1 MGMVINFGVWAMV
14 LAGVSSIWMPHKA
27 MAQDSLP
34 SQHFLAIGFDD
45 DFLNVAGQG
54 TDQYYTGG
62 DYLRFSFLA
71 VAGRRNLLRKILY
84 SPYPSGASLYTIG
97 VSQWVYTPDR
107 LSSSKPVIGD
117 YPYCGVLFLSLS
129 RETLSPD
136 RSRLFRSGLS
146 LGIMGPSALGKEIQ
160 RSIHGMIHTDK
171 PLGWDS
177 QLPDYPVVDYGL
189 YYEPNLFS
197 ISRSFKVNGY
207 ASVQAGTLQTHAETG
222 VDLLIST
229 ERDNFFPY
237 RDVRQGNRSRRRV
250 KFYLQAEPAVRFVGY
265 NSMLQGG
272 PFDNRHYYHIP
283 AGQITRVLFEG
294 TGVAGMQWGDFSI
307 QYRQV
312 IESAEFKTVGKHV
325 YGGFVFQWRI

>member
-1 MGMVINFGVWAMV
+1 MRTVIDFRAWAI
-14 LAGVSSIWMPHKA
+14 LIAGVASIGMPDKA
-27 MAQDSLP
+27 MTQDSLS

-45 DFLNVAGQG
+45 DFLNVAGEG
-54 TDQYYTGG
+54 TDRYYTGG
-62 DYLRFSFLA
+62 DYLRYSFLA
-71 VAGRRNLLRKILY
+71 VAGRGNVLRKILY
-84 SPYPSGASLYTIG
+84 SPHRGVVSLYSIG
-97 VSQWVYTPDR
+97 VVQWVYTPDN

-146 LGIMGPSALGKEIQ
+146 LGTMGPVALGKEIQ
-160 RSIHGMIHTDK
+160 QSIHGMINTDK
-171 PLGWDS
+171 PLGWNN
-177 QLPDYPVVDYGL
+177 QLPDYPVVDYSL

-197 ISRSFKVNGY
+197 ISRIFKVNGCSS
-207 ASVQAGTLQTHAETG
+207 AEAGSLHTYAETG
-222 VDLLIST
+222 LDLLISN
-229 ERDNFFPY
+229 EKDNFFPY
-237 RDVRQGNRSRRRV
+237 RDVRQGNHSRRRV
-250 KFYLQAEPAVRFVGY
+250 KFFLQGEPAVRFVGY
-265 NSMLQGG
+265 NTILQGG

-312 IESAEFKTVGKHV
+312 IESAEFRTVQKHV
-325 YGGFVFQWRI
+325 YGGFLFQWRI